1 MVALINKVDGHCHEV
16 VPSSVLTQHFL
27 STGALRKPE
36 FGLWPARPGAARRFR
51 GYAERARL
59 LANDRQG
66 QRVQLRRCPLL
77 RISSPS
83 VSLRAFAVDF

>member
-59 LANDRQG
+59 LAATAKGSVFNFGGARFFE
-66 QRVQLRRCPLL
+66 
-77 RISSPS
+77 SPAQA
-83 VSLRAFAVDF
+83 SLFGFVVDF